1 MAPSRIVLFFLV
13 IFVVFSSC
21 SQKNQGVIEYTITY
35 EQSKE
40 ENPLVNLMPTQMN
53 FYFTDDKVLTQIEGW
68 MGIFKSHQLSS
79 LQDSTNILLMK
90 LLDKKFY
97 FTRKLSEDPLAFEK
111 VNILKLDY
119 IEKDTLYKD
128 YKCKQVLAEVMVDS
142 VRRQFR
148 FLYTNDIKV
157 NSPNRNN
164 PFSQI
169 PGVLMKF
176 NMNFRGIA
184 MQMEFKDYRD
194 TTFTESTFEI
204 PADYKEVSREEM
216 TDFFTNISA
225 L

>member
-1 MAPSRIVLFFLV
+1 MALSKIVLIFSV
-13 IFVVFSSC
+13 IVVVVSSC
-21 SQKNQGVIEYTITY
+21 SQKDEGVIEYKITY

-53 FYFTDDKVLTQIEGW
+53 FFFTEDMILTQIEGW

-90 LLDKKFY
+90 LLDKKY
-97 FTRKLSEDPLAFEK
+97 YYKRKLSEAPLGFEK
-111 VNILKLDY
+111 VDILKLEY
-119 IEKDTLYKD
+119 LEKDTLYKG
-128 YKCKQVLAEVMVDS
+128 YKCKKVLANVMVDS
-142 VRRQFR
+142 MRRQFC

-176 NMNFRGIA
+176 NMSFRGIA
-184 MQMEFKDYRD
+184 MQLDFKDYRD
-194 TTFTESTFEI
+194 TTFTESTFAI
-204 PADYKEVSREEM
+204 PTDYQELSREEM
-216 TDFFTNISA
+216 TEFFTKIST